1 MKLMLIGGGGREHAI
16 IRALRKNPDVEL
28 IYALPGNGGMADEA
42 ECIAISATDLPA
54 IRAFAATHDIDYAVV
69 APDDPLVAGCV
80 DMLNDMGIPCFGPRK
95 NAAIIEG
102 SKAFAKELMHKY
114 GIPTAEYA
122 IFTEMDKALAYARH
136 FPAIDWLQSYSLY
149 QDRLAPWFNSN
160 VNPDWSALV
169 AETMHLLQV
178 ESELDE
184 IVRLVGIDALSFKDR
199 LTLETARSIREDYLH
214 QNAFH
219 EVDTYTSPKKQ
230 YMMLDVILQ
239 CYRKS
244 LEALDHDASFAKLM
258 AMPVQERIGRL
269 KYVPEDRVEAEYRDI
284 LKSITEQTAAL
295 TEGGAF

>member
-1 MKLMLIGGGGREHAI
+1 M
-16 IRALRKNPDVEL
+16 
-28 IYALPGNGGMADEA
+28 
-42 ECIAISATDLPA
+42 
-54 IRAFAATHDIDYAVV
+54 
-69 APDDPLVAGCV
+69 
-80 DMLNDMGIPCFGPRK
+80 
-95 NAAIIEG
+95 
-102 SKAFAKELMHKY
+102 
-114 GIPTAEYA
+114 
-122 IFTEMDKALAYARH
+122 
-136 FPAIDWLQSYSLY
+136 Y

>member
-1 MKLMLIGGGGREHAI
+1 M
-16 IRALRKNPDVEL
+16 
-28 IYALPGNGGMADEA
+28 
-42 ECIAISATDLPA
+42 
-54 IRAFAATHDIDYAVV
+54 
-69 APDDPLVAGCV
+69 
-80 DMLNDMGIPCFGPRK
+80 
-95 NAAIIEG
+95 
-102 SKAFAKELMHKY
+102 
-114 GIPTAEYA
+114 
-122 IFTEMDKALAYARH
+122 
-136 FPAIDWLQSYSLY
+136 
-149 QDRLAPWFNSN
+149 
-160 VNPDWSALV
+160 
-169 AETMHLLQV
+169 
-178 ESELDE
+178 
-184 IVRLVGIDALSFKDR
+184 
-199 LTLETARSIREDYLH
+199 ETARSIREDYLH